1 MQAHEAIM
9 NLKAKVDT
17 LIVVSNDRLL
27 HVLPEGAA
35 LLEAFTVADDVL
47 RQGVFGICDI
57 ILKPGLINV
66 DFADVKTIM
75 SGAGRSI
82 LPFYIT
88 ACLVFTLLWL
98 FILCPCRHGSDRR
111 GLRAGR

>member
-1 MQAHEAIM
+1 M
-9 NLKAKVDT
+9 NLKSKVDT

-27 HVLPEGAA
+27 HIMPENAP
-35 LLEAFTVADDVL
+35 LLDAFTVADDVL

-75 SGAGRSI
+75 SGAGEFVRI
-82 LPFYIT
+82 L
-88 ACLVFTLLWL
+88 
-98 FILCPCRHGSDRR
+98 
-111 GLRAGR
+111 